1 MIFIYPASVSENCD
15 KRIVPAV
22 AKCIERFFLL
32 QIQDAFASGTLTAK
46 RIYEPSKGNYGP
58 ILLECQNNYNGKQY
72 LVESTYLTEDATTVK
87 KYTDQLDDLGYKYS
101 VDELGKDEDLRKDYY
116 DEVNSVRHAMVS
128 DNNLTRAE
136 KSSLMARIDHTFNLI
151 RKIELDAAKISSDKS
166 KAGSKGKTS
175 STGSYKPIEGKID
188 IIPTGATVE
197 IPLIYHGGPNSGKYD
212 KDVTVNIN
220 VKVIP
225 TIIKNFKDLEN
236 AMLDDYF
243 SRQSE
248 AFYKSIGRKVI
259 RSVKNII
266 SKLPFGRYLAD
277 KIGKN
282 DVERDILYNSQG
294 FVDASAFHKSSHS
307 PNNYNYTSNIVIF
320 NKDDLTDPEDGNIF
334 QNRAAMQRMFKM
346 GWSTFCML
354 DPVEES
360 MTFISSLDGGYMH
373 EVPYRYIMESYGSK
387 VYYGNDSQLKNGA
400 RPFMVK
406 RGNFATFCKKFED

>member
-22 AKCIERFFLL
+22 AKCIERFFLVQL
-32 QIQDAFASGTLTAK
+32 QDAFASGTLTAK

-58 ILLECQNNYNGKQY
+58 ILLECQNNYNDKQY
-72 LVESTYLTEDATTVK
+72 LVESTYLTEASRND
-87 KYTDQLDDLGYKYS
+87 YMSRINDLRYKYS
-101 VDELGKDEDLRKDYY
+101 RTELERDDSLRDSLKDQLINIRH
-116 DEVNSVRHAMVS
+116 EVSADRISNSDKQDIYHEIDNVLGWIRSIEEAM
-128 DNNLTRAE
+128 A
-136 KSSLMARIDHTFNLI
+136 KSSA
-151 RKIELDAAKISSDKS
+151 DKA

-212 KDVTVNIN
+212 KEVSVNIN

-225 TIIKNFKDLEN
+225 TIIKNFKDLES

-243 SRQSE
+243 SKQSE
-248 AFYKSIGRKVI
+248 AFYKSIGRRVI

-266 SKLPFGRYLAD
+266 SKLPFGRFLAD

-334 QNRAAMQRMFKM
+334 QNRSAMQRMFKM

-360 MTFISSLDGGYMH
+360 MAFISSLDGGYMH
-373 EVPYRYIMESYGSK
+373 EIPYRYIMESYGSK
-387 VYYGNDSQLKNGA
+387 VYYGNDSQLKSGA